1 MHCQVKEKQ
10 EVCLFEVQ
18 GELGKRT
25 VPTGSS
31 LQACSQ
37 ADLIKKAYIQGS
49 LGSGN

>member
-1 MHCQVKEKQ
+1 MCGKIREKQ
-10 EVCLFEVQ
+10 EARLFKVQ
-18 GELGKRT
+18 GELGRT
-25 VPTGSS
+25 LPMGSS